1 MNGLSKR
8 DDVVG
13 FFEHIGDLNMLHLDS
28 SSGYE
33 LAGILYHVER
43 DYFMATYYK
52 NEEDIVRFICYP
64 IDRFVYYHDYA
75 SEVEL
80 EISRAGNIDTELVGN
95 FDICSTTVG
104 LHTVENTKSPF
115 ALIGKFETDNS
126 LITILLTENDE
137 AVIKN
142 SISKNIIRTMCM
154 DLIEN

>member
-1 MNGLSKR
+1 
-8 DDVVG
+8 
-13 FFEHIGDLNMLHLDS
+13 MLHLDS

-33 LAGILYHVER
+33 LAGLLYYVEY

-64 IDRFVYYHDYA
+64 GVDT
-75 SEVEL
+75 EL
-80 EISRAGNIDTELVGN
+80 ESSKVSSIGTDLVGN
-95 FDICSTTVG
+95 FDTVG

-142 SISKNIIRTMCM
+142 SISKNIIRTTCM